1 MPTISYIHNSFKRI
15 NLNVEVIDVVKC
27 LAHVEHSSIW
37 VRLDPYL
44 RTKTSLADGTT
55 SANKNRKGLLSWRS
69 AWNKMQVL
77 LDTTVNATIHTI
89 HTIINTTNNNC
100 IPRPASGPH
109 ASLPRHIATPF
120 LPLRYPLKSHSEV
133 PKVPH

>member
-89 HTIINTTNNNC
+89 HTIITQPT
-100 IPRPASGPH
+100 IIVSLAPHQALTPLSPVTSPHHSYRSGTH
-109 ASLPRHIATPF
+109 
-120 LPLRYPLKSHSEV
+120 
-133 PKVPH
+133 